1 MTTYKAVVEL
11 PPVELMMLNSMMTH
25 GTQPMTIEYLRW
37 VEANCEVSWAY
48 QKVSEDIEYLDR
60 FITAEF
66 ENGMIMDVCFWG
78 EIGQTE
84 GYYNGIRFGD
94 RDNVFVEAGECNE
107 NCYPIANGYDG
118 MIEGIY
124 SIYYDGDFYDME
136 IKPME

>member
-1 MTTYKAVVEL
+1 MTTYKAMVEL
-11 PPVELMMLNSMMTH
+11 PPVELEVLNGMMNHVT
-25 GTQPMTIEYLRW
+25 PMTLRNLQLIE
-37 VEANCEVSWAY
+37 EACEVSWAY
-48 QKVSEDIEYLDR
+48 QKVSEDIGYLDR
-60 FITAEF
+60 FITGEF

-94 RDNVFVEAGECNE
+94 RNNVFVEAGECNE